1 MRWCE
6 ENTMNFV
13 KLYLSKECLWNPSH
27 EWYKTKFEREIAY
40 SEIIEEFA
48 TLTGKCMTIPEVK
61 TKIKN
66 LRSTYTQQV
75 QKILIKSSPDTIYK
89 PSLIWFHEMDRR
101 LKYVPNTK
109 TTVADFVSK
118 ILIHA
123 CLVTVFDHHPLLKSY
138 IYFMLAFNKISNRW
152 HLYVFQSQE
161 ALEMDS
167 DEAAWPH
174 QDKTLA
180 STFEEESSDPLNPL
194 LYTDNEYD
202 TVATQRSAIQVKIE
216 EDSFPEYSNMYLKR
230 KKRKLKKPPQFIQS
244 QIKTWYKD
252 DEFDI
257 YGKYIASQLRK
268 MELQSALQVQLEI
281 QNLMKEA
288 MTSAS
293 EY

>member
-138 IYFMLAFNKISNRW
+138 IYFIMLAFNKISN
-152 HLYVFQSQE
+152 
-161 ALEMDS
+161 
-167 DEAAWPH
+167 
-174 QDKTLA
+174 
-180 STFEEESSDPLNPL
+180 
-194 LYTDNEYD
+194 
-202 TVATQRSAIQVKIE
+202 
-216 EDSFPEYSNMYLKR
+216 
-230 KKRKLKKPPQFIQS
+230 
-244 QIKTWYKD
+244 
-252 DEFDI
+252 
-257 YGKYIASQLRK
+257 
-268 MELQSALQVQLEI
+268 
-281 QNLMKEA
+281 
-288 MTSAS
+288 
-293 EY
+293 